1 MILST
6 ATIPGVDTLV
16 ALPDEARCQ
25 ALSELLDSFP
35 DALEETA
42 EALGLIPL
50 PAKSFSEENED
61 FASIPLT
68 EALSHQALPLRLG
81 DALHVALTDP
91 FSLALRQW
99 AYSLNALPALMS
111 LSALNARL
119 EALGKQQ
126 RTLDQLEQ
134 QNSDESSEAQ
144 WLEITP
150 AAIAS
155 EPHAVIKLVNATLFD
170 ALQSRA
176 SDIHLSAVA
185 DGLMVKYRI
194 DGVLHAIR
202 HCAGVQQGEQV
213 ISRLKVLSCMDIS
226 ERRIPQDGRF
236 KALILQ
242 RPVDFRVSIVPGIHG
257 EDAVLRVL
265 DKSHD
270 QNLRLETLGFDEHT
284 LCAIRRLTH
293 LPHGM
298 VLVTGPTGS
307 GKSTTLYSAL
317 SELNGGESKI
327 ITIEDPVEYQL
338 NGVLQIPVNDKKGL
352 TFARGLR
359 AILRHDPDIILVGEI
374 RDGETAGIAVQA
386 ALTGHVVLSSVH
398 ANDVFSVLERFLYM
412 QVEPAS
418 LISALN
424 GVVAQRLVRQICPE
438 CGEAAPTP
446 ETLPKTW
453 HPNPLQGLTPR
464 WRQGRGCE
472 ACRGSGYRGRLALA
486 EVLHF
491 SDGIKEAMLARAPLR
506 QLRQVALE
514 DGFVPLSDIA
524 LRAVAEGKT
533 SLEEMN
539 RVIAH

>member
-1 MILST
+1 MSHLPSVST
-6 ATIPGVDTLV
+6 SVDALID
-16 ALPDEARCQ
+16 LPDDQRGQ
-25 ALSELLDSFP
+25 ALAELLDSFP
-35 DALEETA
+35 DALTA
-42 EALGLIPL
+42 AAASLGLAPL
-50 PAKSFSEENED
+50 PDAQYTESNED
-61 FASIPLT
+61 FAAIPLT
-68 EALSHQALPLRLG
+68 EALSQRVLPLRLDG
-81 DALHVALTDP
+81 KLQVALADP

-99 AYSLNALPALMS
+99 AYSVDAIPTLAP
-111 LSALNARL
+111 LSRLNARL
-119 EALGKQQ
+119 DELGKQQ

-134 QNSDESSEAQ
+134 QQSDESKEQQ

-176 SDIHLSAVA
+176 SDIHLCAVA

-194 DGVLHAIR
+194 DGVLHSIR
-202 HCAGVQQGEQV
+202 HCAGLQHAGQV

-226 ERRIPQDGRF
+226 ERRTPQDGRF

-242 RPVDFRVSIVPGIHG
+242 RPVDFRVSVMPSIHG

-270 QNLRLETLGFDEHT
+270 QNLRLETLGFDDHT
-284 LCAIRRLTH
+284 LNAIRHLTH

-317 SELNGGESKI
+317 SELNSGECKI

-359 AILRHDPDIILVGEI
+359 AILRHDPDTILVGEI

-412 QVEPAS
+412 QVDPAS
-418 LISALN
+418 LITALN

-438 CGEAAPTP
+438 CGETATP
-446 ETLPKTW
+446 SPEAHSAW
-453 HPNPLQGLTPR
+453 QSGPLHSLTPH
-464 WRQGRGCE
+464 WRKGRGCE
-472 ACRGSGYRGRLALA
+472 ACRNSGYRGRLALA
-486 EVLHF
+486 EVLRF
-491 SDGIKEAMLARAPLR
+491 SDALKEAMLARAPLR
-506 QLRQVALE
+506 KLREVALDE
-514 DGFVPLSDIA
+514 GFVPITAIA
-524 LRAVAEGKT
+524 LRAVLEGKT
-533 SLEEMN
+533 TWEEVN
-539 RVIAH
+539 RVITH

>member
-81 DALHVALTDP
+81 DTLHVALTDP

-134 QNSDESSEAQ
+134 QNSDESSETQ

-338 NGVLQIPVNDKKGL
+338 NGVLQIPVNAKKG
-352 TFARGLR
+352 
-359 AILRHDPDIILVGEI
+359 
-374 RDGETAGIAVQA
+374 
-386 ALTGHVVLSSVH
+386 
-398 ANDVFSVLERFLYM
+398 
-412 QVEPAS
+412 
-418 LISALN
+418 
-424 GVVAQRLVRQICPE
+424 
-438 CGEAAPTP
+438 
-446 ETLPKTW
+446 
-453 HPNPLQGLTPR
+453 
-464 WRQGRGCE
+464 
-472 ACRGSGYRGRLALA
+472 
-486 EVLHF
+486 
-491 SDGIKEAMLARAPLR
+491 
-506 QLRQVALE
+506 
-514 DGFVPLSDIA
+514 
-524 LRAVAEGKT
+524 
-533 SLEEMN
+533 
-539 RVIAH
+539 

>member
-1 MILST
+1 MTHSSTLSNDID
-6 ATIPGVDTLV
+6 ALI
-16 ALPDEARCQ
+16 ALPEETRCL
-25 ALSELLDSFP
+25 ALMELLDSFP
-35 DALEETA
+35 DRLEEVA
-42 EALGLIPL
+42 DALGLIPL
-50 PAKSFSEENED
+50 HEESFTEENED
-61 FASIPLT
+61 FIRVPLT
-68 EALSHQALPLRLG
+68 EALSQRALPLYLG
-81 DALHVALTDP
+81 ENFHVVLANP
-91 FSLALRQW
+91 FSMAQRQW
-99 AYSLNALPALMS
+99 AHNINALPALAS
-111 LSALNARL
+111 LSRLNARL
-119 EALGKQQ
+119 DELGRQQ

-134 QNSDESSEAQ
+134 QISDESSETQ

-155 EPHAVIKLVNATLFD
+155 ETHTVIKLVNATLYD

-202 HCAGVQQGEQV
+202 HCAGVQQAEQV

-242 RPVDFRVSIVPGIHG
+242 RQVDFRVSIVPGIHG

-270 QNLRLETLGFDEHT
+270 QNLRLETLGFDDHT
-284 LCAIRRLTH
+284 LNAIRQLTH

-317 SELNGGESKI
+317 SELNSGESKI

-359 AILRHDPDIILVGEI
+359 AILRHDPDIVLVGEI

-386 ALTGHVVLSSVH
+386 SLTGHLVLSTVH

-412 QVEPAS
+412 QVDPAS

-424 GVVAQRLVRQICPE
+424 GVVAQRLVRQICPD
-438 CGEAAPTP
+438 CGEDALRPDGMP
-446 ETLPKTW
+446 DTW
-453 HPNPLQGLTPR
+453 QSNKLSPLTPR
-464 WRQGRGCE
+464 WRRGRGCNT
-472 ACRGSGYRGRLALA
+472 CRHSGYRGRLALA

-506 QLRQVALE
+506 RLRQVALE
-514 DGFVPLSDIA
+514 DGFVPMTTIA
-524 LRAVAEGKT
+524 LRAVVEGKT
-533 SLEEMN
+533 TLEEVN